1 MIFIG
6 IGANLA
12 SPRFGSP
19 RNACEA
25 ALKEVEKQ
33 GITLLRRSRWYRS
46 EPVPVSD
53 QPWYINAV
61 AALETDLAPAELLAR
76 LHEIEAEFGRVRKVR
91 NEARIIDL
99 DLLAYGTRVSGDGE
113 VPILPHPRLSERAF
127 VVLPLVEIAPDW
139 RHPVSGLSGPEL
151 VAALPAGQVT
161 EPDEP

>member
-12 SPRFGSP
+12 SSRFGSP
-19 RNACEA
+19 RSACEA
-25 ALKEVEKQ
+25 ALKEIENQEIKL
-33 GITLLRRSRWYRS
+33 IRRSRWYRS

-61 AALETDLAPAELLAR
+61 AALETQLPPQELLAR
-76 LHEIEAEFGRVRKVR
+76 LHEIEAKFGRVRKIR
-91 NEARIIDL
+91 NEARVIDL
-99 DLLAYGTRVSGDGE
+99 DLLAYGDRVSKEGE
-113 VPILPHPRLSERAF
+113 VPILPHPRMSERAF
-127 VVLPLVEIAPDW
+127 VILPLVEIAPDW
-139 RHPVSGLSGPEL
+139 RHPVSGLSGPDL